1 MIKKLANYHLFIF
14 VVSTIMVLALCSGVV
29 FARLT
34 LPVSLTANIP
44 LATPTVTLWAG
55 QATGSATQVTGTSVT
70 LNLGTAGDAAT
81 GDYLWAKVTTNG
93 LKCVVRVYYQITSS
107 TTTSTAN
114 GNWILQQNGWRY
126 YYQTTTGNNAFLNN
140 IIRTKVDGLTLRV
153 TAEIVQI
160 EGATA
165 ANSVISEWASLE
177 MVEGDVKHLAANGN
191 RVRCANNVAAVFNAS
206 LTDYTGPDFGVYV
219 GSSWRQVK
227 SLAATGSI
235 DTLDKTT
242 EVYADLSTSDHITFT
257 AARYSHNNAA
267 FNYMTFYNNVGERE
281 LFIIRLGFL
290 FYNSDSTPNLVS
302 NVEISSFSAG
312 FLSAFVAVT
321 GMENTWV
328 GFCNR
333 GTYASVFNNPANLS
347 ITLSAANSDV
357 KYAKPIFSLTVVD
370 VDKFQIERDIDVEAG
385 NTTDFTMVYDS
396 LKAANKLM
404 GGTSAAYAN
413 ASQYLYWLKWL
424 SNNATVCP
432 YYNLYRQYKG
442 YSV

>member
-1 MIKKLANYHLFIF
+1 MIKKMANYHLFIF

-34 LPVSLTANIP
+34 LPASFTANIP

-70 LNLGTAGDAAT
+70 LNLGTADDNAT

-93 LKCVVRVYYQITSS
+93 LKCVVRVFYQITSS
-107 TTTSTAN
+107 VTSSNKN
-114 GNWILQQNGWRY
+114 GNWIPQQNGWRY

-177 MVEGDVKHLAANGN
+177 MAEGEVKHLAANGN
-191 RVRCANNVAAVFNAS
+191 RVRCANKTSAVFNTS

-227 SLAATGSI
+227 SLASTGSI
-235 DTLDKTT
+235 DVLNKTSV
-242 EVYADLSTSDHITFT
+242 VYADLSTSDNVTFT
-257 AARYSHNNAA
+257 AAQFSHNNAV

-290 FYNSDSTPNLVS
+290 FYDDDNNLIS
-302 NVEISSFSAG
+302 GVEISSFSVG
-312 FLSAFVAVT
+312 FYSPFVAVT
-321 GMENTWV
+321 GMENTWA
-328 GFCNR
+328 GIGNS
-333 GTYASVFNNPANLS
+333 GTYLQVFNKTPNLS
-347 ITLSAANSDV
+347 ITLSAANSNV
-357 KYAKPIFSLTVVD
+357 KYARPVFSLTVVD

-396 LKAANKLM
+396 LKAASKLM
-404 GGTSAAYAN
+404 GGTNTYAN

-424 SNNATVCP
+424 SSNATVCP
-432 YYNLYRQYKG
+432 YYNLYRQHKG